1 MESAKL
7 KNIVLLILVITNALL
22 LCLLLVQGVQ
32 SRQYRQQA
40 LADAIELLAQRG
52 ISVQTQDIPTADFPA
67 SMTLERDEGWELEVF
82 TELLGQGT
90 TLTQRGLVSLYTGPL
105 GTAEVRENGGFSIS
119 FATGAYPLAPEED
132 AVSHAQA
139 LVQRLGFP
147 TAGEVRTEDGGV
159 SLIQTC
165 AGGGGRYPVFSC
177 AVQVEYENGQ
187 AVSLRGTRLVGR
199 PSPDAQQGE
208 ALSTATLLVRFRSG
222 IIDSGDACTA
232 IRSATQGYVLS
243 ADAGGNLRLTPV
255 LRLETDTNPY
265 VVNALT
271 GELSRG

>member
-7 KNIVLLILVITNALL
+7 KNIVLLILAITNALL
-22 LCLLLVQGVQ
+22 LCLLLVQRVQ

-40 LADAIELLAQRG
+40 LADAVELLEQRG
-52 ISVQTQDIPTADFPA
+52 ISVQAQDIPTADFPA
-67 SMTLERDEGWELEVF
+67 PMTLERDEGWELEVF

-119 FATGAYPLAPEED
+119 FATGAYPLAPGEEP
-132 AVSHAQA
+132 AGHAQK
-139 LVQRLGFP
+139 LVRQLGFP
-147 TAGEVRTEDGGV
+147 TAGEVRSEDGSV
-159 SLIQTC
+159 TLIQTC
-165 AGGGGRYPVFSC
+165 ADGGERYPVFSC
-177 AVQVEYENGQ
+177 SVQAEYENGQ
-187 AVSLRGTRLVGR
+187 AASLRGTRLVGR

-222 IIDSGDACTA
+222 VIDSGDACTA
-232 IRSATQGYVLS
+232 IRSVTQGYVLS